1 MKNADPD
8 FAIEFIAQL
17 LFSCIFLILTAMT
30 SITPLPKIALLILI
44 HMSEE
49 NQRRIA
55 AMFDFVYAPDP
66 ASRAAMIAAAADP
79 AHAVHATQAVLTNGT
94 AGLSAVE
101 MRALPN
107 LTLVCAQGAGVENID
122 AVHAA
127 AHGIEVANGAG
138 TNENVVADQAL
149 ALLLAVVRAIPQFDR
164 ACREGV
170 WRDALPMRPQLSGK
184 CLGVVGLGNI
194 GQKIARRAAAFDM
207 QIAYCGRSQRPDV
220 SYPYYAHVAEL
231 AAWSDVLV
239 LATPGGAAT
248 RHLVSSA
255 ELKAL
260 GPDGYLVNIGRG
272 SVVDTAALAQ
282 ALRNGEIA
290 GAGLDVYESEPL
302 PPAALLDLPNV
313 VLSPHVA
320 GRSPEAINA
329 SISAFM
335 AHAARHFASRGHE

>member
-1 MKNADPD
+1 
-8 FAIEFIAQL
+8 
-17 LFSCIFLILTAMT
+17 MT
-30 SITPLPKIALLILI
+30 SIASSPKIPLLILI

-79 AHAVHATQAVLTNGT
+79 AHPVHATQAVLTNGT
-94 AGLSAVE
+94 AGLTASE
-101 MRALPN
+101 MQALSN

-149 ALLLAVVRAIPQFDR
+149 ALMLAVVRAIPQFDR
-164 ACREGV
+164 ACRDGI

-184 CLGVVGLGNI
+184 RLGVVGLGAI

-207 QIAYCGRSQRPDV
+207 QIAYCGRSQRSEI
-220 SYPYYAHVAEL
+220 SYPYFPQVVQL
-231 AAWSDVLV
+231 AAWCDVLV

-248 RHLVSSA
+248 RHLVGSA

-260 GPDGYLVNIGRG
+260 GAGGYLVNIGRG

-282 ALRNGEIA
+282 ALRDGDIA

-302 PPAALLDLPNV
+302 PPAVLLDLPNV

-329 SISAFM
+329 SISTFLE
-335 AHAARHFASRGHE
+335 HATRHFASRRPQ